1 MSNINRKDFL
11 KTVSSLGLL
20 GGSNLLTGGLTALFA
35 TKLNDNNPSN
45 KITNLEK
52 EITNLEKKIEE
63 QHTLIEILSSYVS
76 EDDSKLDYTK
86 HPQYKKVKEFETY
99 LEEGIKK
106 YSYIFPVN
114 KLFMIALA
122 QIESSLNPKAI
133 SQVGAAGI
141 WQFMPETAR
150 KYGLHVDDN
159 SNYNLALLSRSSRK
173 KDGKV
178 LDELE
183 KKLKKFMR
191 ENSNKI
197 GFNNEN
203 EFTEHLKSKN
213 NGILDKYSN
222 LVSELNNQRAIYTS
236 GRSASKE
243 THYKDLYVLELKKL
257 SKLPLLELIKHDE
270 RFDIKKSTYA
280 IVHFMANNLKKA
292 QGNYIRAL
300 SMDNA
305 DDSFVGIL
313 PYQETINHIDRVIH
327 TYFMLRR
334 KLLSQEIKSKVSPT
348 QPLFY

>member
-141 WQFMPETAR
+141 WQFMPETI
-150 KYGLHVDDN
+150 K
-159 SNYNLALLSRSSRK
+159 NL
-173 KDGKV
+173 
-178 LDELE
+178 
-183 KKLKKFMR
+183 
-191 ENSNKI
+191 
-197 GFNNEN
+197 GF
-203 EFTEHLKSKN
+203 
-213 NGILDKYSN
+213 IPADW
-222 LVSELNNQRAIYTS
+222 SE
-236 GRSASKE
+236 GRM
-243 THYKDLYVLELKKL
+243 
-257 SKLPLLELIKHDE
+257 
-270 RFDIKKSTYA
+270 F
-280 IVHFMANNLKKA
+280 
-292 QGNYIRAL
+292 
-300 SMDNA
+300 
-305 DDSFVGIL
+305 
-313 PYQETINHIDRVIH
+313 
-327 TYFMLRR
+327 
-334 KLLSQEIKSKVSPT
+334 
-348 QPLFY
+348 